1 MTDEIIENT
10 PDAVPSSSSDSV
22 VIPDP
27 APTEPPV
34 VDSAPFQL
42 PDRPTDIVDTDWFN
56 QLADNHKYL
65 HAEISAVA
73 PIDGISG
80 GAQDIRAYQI
90 SFKPEATEEQRAAA
104 YALLL
109 ELPVK
114 LRRLRE
120 REAAMAA
127 VDLWFNEQIAAGF
140 VGPNNM
146 IMGLKTEDI
155 TLLTGNFVMAQQ
167 AVALGLP
174 LPPII
179 DMNGLAHFFANIEE
193 LTQVMLAYGQHR
205 ATLAMFYAARK
216 AEVDAAFAAP
226 APLLP
231 DAVPVLDAIPVVPD
245 PVVSD
250 DSSSAESSASAD
262 APVT

>member
-1 MTDEIIENT
+1 MTNEIIENT
-10 PDAVPSSSSDSV
+10 PDSVISSSSVPVDPPPTPEV
-22 VIPDP
+22 V
-27 APTEPPV
+27 AA
-34 VDSAPFQL
+34 APFQL
-42 PDRPTDIVDTDWFN
+42 PDRPADIADTNWFN
-56 QLADNHKYL
+56 QMADNHQYL
-65 HAEISAVA
+65 HAEIAAIA

-90 SFKPEATEEQRAAA
+90 SFKPEATEEQRSAA

-120 REAAMAA
+120 REAALAA
-127 VDLWFNEQIAAGF
+127 VELWFNEQIAAGF
-140 VGPNNM
+140 IGPNNLQ
-146 IMGLKTEDI
+146 MGLKTEDI

-174 LPPII
+174 LPPVI

-205 ATLAMFYAARK
+205 ANLAMFYAARK
-216 AEVDAAFAAP
+216 AEVEAAFAEP
-226 APLLP
+226 VLPLP
-231 DAVPVLDAIPVVPD
+231 DNSPVLPD
-245 PVVSD
+245 PPPS
-250 DSSSAESSASAD
+250 DSSTSAESTDSSD
-262 APVT
+262 ALAT

>member
-10 PDAVPSSSSDSV
+10 SDTVISSSSDSV

-27 APTEPPV
+27 VLPDTPA
-34 VDSAPFQL
+34 VDANAPFQL
-42 PDRPTDIVDTDWFN
+42 PDRPADIVDTDWFN
-56 QLADNHKYL
+56 QLANNHQYL
-65 HAEISAVA
+65 HAKISAVA

-140 VGPNNM
+140 TGPNNL

-174 LPPII
+174 LPPVI

-205 ATLAMFYAARK
+205 ATLAVFYAARK
-216 AEVDAAFAAP
+216 AEVDAAFAEP
-226 APLLP
+226 ELPLP
-231 DAVPVLDAIPVVPD
+231 DASPALPD
-245 PVVSD
+245 PSISD
-250 DSSSAESSASAD
+250 NSSSADSSASAD
-262 APVT
+262 APAM

>member
-1 MTDEIIENT
+1 MTDGIIENT
-10 PDAVPSSSSDSV
+10 PDAVAPSSSDSV
-22 VIPDP
+22 VIPEP
-27 APTEPPV
+27 APGEQPV
-34 VDSAPFQL
+34 VDNAPFQL
-42 PDRPTDIVDTDWFN
+42 PDRPVDIVDTDWFN
-56 QLADNHKYL
+56 QLANNHQYL

-120 REAAMAA
+120 REAAIAA
-127 VDLWFNEQIAAGF
+127 IDLWFNEQIAAGF
-140 VGPNNM
+140 IGPNNM

-216 AEVDAAFAAP
+216 AEVDAAFAEP
-226 APLLP
+226 ELPLP
-231 DAVPVLDAIPVVPD
+231 DDIPVLPD
-245 PVVSD
+245 PVISD